1 MPDHQRIVRDRLL
14 YKALEF
20 GLILVLALGSAKA
33 AEHCTLAHPLTC
45 SNTNELVWNKS
56 FQKEVRAFLFAQH
69 GDYAVRGETVS
80 NQALDVLGGPPDS
93 RKTLDDLVLF
103 GACMFR
109 NCGEKGAALLD
120 LNGRV
125 EAIGM
130 LDACNSTHKPLPNC
144 FLHMTLT
151 TFVREDDHRKAA
163 IAAMSDWA
171 REAIAAENNAKSSVD
186 LGTVDLDRVQVIDI
200 ELSR

>member
-1 MPDHQRIVRDRLL
+1 
-14 YKALEF
+14 
-20 GLILVLALGSAKA
+20 
-33 AEHCTLAHPLTC
+33 
-45 SNTNELVWNKS
+45 
-56 FQKEVRAFLFAQH
+56 
-69 GDYAVRGETVS
+69 
-80 NQALDVLGGPPDS
+80 
-93 RKTLDDLVLF
+93 
-103 GACMFR
+103 
-109 NCGEKGAALLD
+109 
-120 LNGRV
+120 
-125 EAIGM
+125 M